1 MRVGIGYD
9 AHRLTIGRRLIL
21 GGVEI
26 PFDRGLEGWSD
37 ADVVV
42 HAIMDA
48 LLGAAALGDIG
59 SHFPPNDPAYKGISS
74 TTLLD
79 RVGGLLKRQGWR
91 IGNIDAT
98 IIAERPLLR
107 PFIAQMKQNISLALS
122 IKESQVGIKATTN
135 EGLGFAGREEGIAAY
150 AVALLEKA

>member
-59 SHFPPNDPAYKGISS
+59 GHFPPDDPAYKGISS
-74 TTLLD
+74 TALLN
-79 RVGGLLKRQGWR
+79 RVGGLLHRQGWR

-98 IIAERPLLR
+98 IIAEQPLLR
-107 PFIAQMKQNISLALS
+107 PFITQMKQNISLALS

-135 EGLGFAGREEGIAAY
+135 EGLGFTGREEGIAAY

>member
-26 PFDRGLEGWSD
+26 PFDKGLEGWSD

-42 HAIMDA
+42 HAVMDA

-59 SHFPPNDPAYKGISS
+59 SHFPPNDPTYKDISS
-74 TTLLD
+74 ITLLN

-98 IIAERPLLR
+98 IIAERPLLQ
-107 PFIAQMKQNISLALS
+107 PFITQMKQNISRALS
-122 IKESQVGIKATTN
+122 INESQVGIKATTN
-135 EGLGFAGREEGIAAY
+135 EGLGFTGRQEGIAAY

>member
-9 AHRLTIGRRLIL
+9 THRLIAGRSLIL

-26 PFDRGLEGWSD
+26 PFAKGLQGWSD
-37 ADVVV
+37 ADVVL

-59 SHFPPNDPAYKGISS
+59 SHFPPDDPAYKGISS
-74 TTLLD
+74 ITLLN
-79 RVGGLLKRQGWR
+79 RVSGLLKRQGWR

-107 PFIAQMKQNISLALS
+107 PFITQMKQNISRALS
-122 IKESQVGIKATTN
+122 ISESQVGIKATTN
-135 EGLGFAGREEGIAAY
+135 EGLGFTGREEGIAAC